1 MTTEANNNDVLV
13 SYYGPFSMR
22 VISNIG
28 KYLLE
33 SENAIELAKMRLYRV
48 LIELSQNVALY
59 SYNRL
64 QIPNQSTLGVGSV
77 KITSNNDHYKCQTLN
92 KILPEH
98 KDILIKNCAE
108 INNSNEFELKKKKMI
123 LRNESSLRDNSA
135 HIGLITMSLYSGNPL
150 EFNVLNDNESQ
161 SHYFSIN
168 VTINKK

>member
-1 MTTEANNNDVLV
+1 MTTEANNSDVLV

-64 QIPNQSTLGVGSV
+64 HIPNQSTLGVGSV
-77 KITSNNDHYKCQTLN
+77 KITSNKDYYKCQTLN

-98 KDILIKNCAE
+98 QEILMKNCTE
-108 INNSNEFELKKKKMI
+108 INNSNEFELKKRKVI

-150 EFNVLNDNESQ
+150 EFDVLNESQ
-161 SHYFSIN
+161 SHFFSIN